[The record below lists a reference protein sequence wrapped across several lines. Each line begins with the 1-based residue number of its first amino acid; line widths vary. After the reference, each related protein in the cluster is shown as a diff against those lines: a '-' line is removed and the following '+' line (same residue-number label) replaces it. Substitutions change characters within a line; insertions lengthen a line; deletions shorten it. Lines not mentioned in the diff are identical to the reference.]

1 MKGVWQ
7 MPAQFL
13 LNLMIALLWTLLM
26 DEDALYLSTFF
37 AGYLVGSV
45 ILFLMHRF
53 FGTKFYLIRVYSAA
67 KLLLIFISE
76 LFQSSL
82 LIMKQIL
89 SPKLKIQPGIFT
101 YQHNMDG
108 PYELTALALLLTLTP
123 GSVVMEVS
131 PDGKTF
137 YIHAMDVE
145 ESRGEV
151 LRSIK
156 TFEKA
161 IMEVTRN

>member
-1 MKGVWQ
+1 

-13 LNLMIALLWTLLM
+13 LNITIALLWTLLM
-26 DEDALYLSTFF
+26 DEDAFYITTFLS
-37 AGYLVGSV
+37 GYLIGIG

-53 FGTKFYLIRVYSAA
+53 FGTKFYLLRVYSTI

-76 LFQSSL
+76 LSQSSL

-89 SPKLKIQPGIFT
+89 SPKLNIKPGIFT
-101 YQHNMDG
+101 YEHSMEGD
-108 PYELTALALLLTLTP
+108 YELTTLALLLTLTP

-131 PDGKTF
+131 PDGKIF

-145 ESRGEV
+145 TSRDSV
-151 LRSIK
+151 LKSIK
-156 TFEKA
+156 VFEKA